1 MNKQIA
7 KLEAEADYLLDLT
20 IRAYQRFSFL
30 RPMLG
35 DEKLHE
41 RINKEGKARGFNRLR
56 LWLYWS
62 LVQQLSNICSDKD
75 KRSPSIATMTE
86 KLKDDQL
93 QPDLPAMKGPGVA
106 PLRTQLE
113 EKCLTNR
120 LLEEAEV
127 RADFNQTYDDYLR
140 RADEMLSS
148 RAVGGYKKVRNKLIS
163 HNDPRFDVKDAKLK
177 FGDERILLET
187 LQVLTKQ
194 LLLIVRNT
202 DFSWQSVLQREADI
216 AQEFWGT

>member
-1 MNKQIA
+1 MT
-7 KLEAEADYLLDLT
+7 LEAEADYLLDLT
-20 IRAYQRFSFL
+20 SRAQQRFSFL

-41 RINKEGKARGFNRLR
+41 RINKEGKSRGFNRLR

-75 KRSPSIATMTE
+75 EKSSSIATVTE

-93 QPDLPAMKGPGVA
+93 RK
-106 PLRTQLE
+106 QLE
-113 EKCLTNR
+113 KKCLTNR
-120 LLEEAEV
+120 LME
-127 RADFNQTYDDYLR
+127 RADFNRTYSDYLR

-148 RAVGGYKKVRNKLIS
+148 RAVGGYKKVRNKLLS

-187 LQVLTKQ
+187 LQVLTKE
-194 LLLIVRNT
+194 LLLIVRNI
-202 DFSWQSVLQREADI
+202 DFSWQSVLQREAKI